1 MCRAL
6 SRTVLD
12 LETLLTALDRLKV
25 FPLPDAVLLPG
36 GALPLA
42 VFEPRYRALVEDA
55 LRGDRLL
62 AIARLAPGRG
72 DDSDGQARV
81 RPTACLGFIEA
92 ARGRARGRQQIL
104 VRGVTRIRIVGEH
117 PRTAPYREVHAELA
131 DEPPCVSSVELD
143 TVRAALAPLWA
154 LLPSERRKALAE
166 ATAHLIDP
174 GALCDA
180 IALAVVDDSDE
191 LQALL
196 EATHVRA
203 RSRRLLERIGALLF
217 DGQPRPPRGQVC

>member
-36 GALPLA
+36 GALTLA
-42 VFEPRYRALVEDA
+42 VFEPRYRALVDDA

-62 AIARLAPGRG
+62 AIARFAPGRG
-72 DDSDGQARV
+72 DDSDGQARL

-131 DEPPCVSSVELD
+131 DEPPCESSVELD
-143 TVRAALAPLWA
+143 TVRAALAPLWG
-154 LLPSERRKALAE
+154 LLPPERREALAE
-166 ATAHLIDP
+166 ATHLTDP

-180 IALAVVDDSDE
+180 IALAVVDEPDE

-196 EATHVRA
+196 EATGLRA

-217 DGQPRPPRGQVC
+217 DAQPRPPRGQVC